1 MLTFSFS
8 SLFTDA
14 FTIMTSIFNWITDN
28 PLLLGMLGLTVV
40 IPTVFTLY
48 QRFKR

>member
-1 MLTFSFS
+1 MLEFSFS
-8 SLFTDA
+8 GLFTDA
-14 FTIMTSIFNWITDN
+14 FTIMTSIFTWITGN

-40 IPTVFTLY
+40 IPTVFSLY